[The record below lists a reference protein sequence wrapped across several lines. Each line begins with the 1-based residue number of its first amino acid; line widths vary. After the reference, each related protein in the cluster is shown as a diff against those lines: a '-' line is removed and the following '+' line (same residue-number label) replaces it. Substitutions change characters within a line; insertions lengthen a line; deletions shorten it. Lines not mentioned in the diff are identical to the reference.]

1 MHAGSRKFRHY
12 NSVGGESEMQG
23 KEWDMER
30 IVNIEKLDF
39 SNPQARTEILNV
51 MEALCKM
58 VLSQKQIIQEF
69 KDEINRLKG
78 EKGKPDIKANTKKKD
93 DDDANIKG
101 KMESGP
107 KKTWTKSSK
116 KDQIKIDK
124 EEVVTLD
131 TTLLPPDIEFK
142 GYREVIIQDIEIR
155 TNNVLYK
162 LQQYYSPSERKTYT
176 AELDASLQNTT
187 FGPGVKALASTL
199 YYENRVTENK
209 IASFL
214 NANGMKISEGTVSN
228 LLIHEKAEEL
238 SLERKEIYKAGLQSS
253 TYQQTDDTGM
263 RVAGKNAYATIVCNE
278 HYSAFFINLKKNRE
292 TVKKILYNNYDLKA
306 EDADLAEDAV
316 FTVLVCD
323 DAPQFDKVA
332 PRRGLCWVH
341 EERHYQKLIPLF
353 ENHKA
358 EVEKIRGEIWGHY
371 DELKMYKLNPD
382 ADKKVELTAKFD
394 KLFSQITSYDELNH
408 RLKLT
413 LAKKNSLLLVLDYPE
428 IPLHNNLSENGV
440 RELVVKR
447 KISGGVK
454 TEAGK
459 TAWENNLT
467 ILATCKKLGV
477 SFFDYMKGIYS
488 GDDKRLELAD
498 LIANK

>member
-1 MHAGSRKFRHY
+1 
-12 NSVGGESEMQG
+12 MQED
-23 KEWDMER
+23 EWDMQR
-30 IVNIEKLDF
+30 IVNIESLDF
-39 SNPQARTEILNV
+39 GDPQAKAEVLNV
-51 MEALCKM
+51 LEALCKV
-58 VLSQKQIIQEF
+58 VLSLKQENQEF

-93 DDDANIKG
+93 DDDANTRD
-101 KMESGP
+101 KMESGV
-107 KKTWTKSSK
+107 KKKWTKSSK
-116 KDQIKIDK
+116 IDQLKIDK
-124 EEVVTLD
+124 EEIITLD

-162 LQQYYSPSERKTYT
+162 LQQYYSPSEHKTYT
-176 AELDASLQNTT
+176 AELYPSLQNTA

-199 YYENRVTENK
+199 YFENRVTENK

-228 LLIHEKAEEL
+228 ILIHEKAEEC
-238 SLERKEIYKAGLQSS
+238 SRERKEIFTAGLQSS
-253 TYQQTDDTGM
+253 TYQQIDDTGM
-263 RVAGKNAYATIVCNE
+263 RVAGKNAYATIVCNDY
-278 HYSAFFINLKKNRE
+278 YSAFFINPKKNRE
-292 TVKKILYNNYDLKA
+292 TVKKILYNNYDLK
-306 EDADLAEDAV
+306 EGDVNLTEEAV
-316 FTVLVCD
+316 FSVLVCD

-332 PRRGLCWVH
+332 PYRDLCWIH
-341 EERHYQKLIPLF
+341 EERHYGKLIPIF
-353 ENHKA
+353 EGHKE
-358 EVEKIRGEIWGHY
+358 EVEKIRGEIWRYYG
-371 DELKMYKLNPD
+371 ELKSYKLNPD
-382 ADKKVELTAKFD
+382 ADKKVELASKFD
-394 KLFSQITSYDELNH
+394 TLFSQITGYDELNH

-413 LAKKNSLLLVLDYPE
+413 MAKKDFLLLVLDYPE

-440 RELVVKR
+440 RELVIKR

-477 SFFDYMKGIYS
+477 SFLDYMRGIYS
-488 GDDKRLELAD
+488 GDKTRLKLVD
-498 LIANK
+498 LIAQK